1 MTSGRLWRGQTLADR
16 SDERREQMLSVAE
29 GLLGTGGAAAVTM
42 RAVVREANLS
52 PRYFY
57 ESFDS
62 REQLVTA
69 VYDRVTHQLLAHV
82 TGEARAEDGR
92 DRVRSLLEACRDFFE
107 ADPGRARILL
117 REPLAD
123 DVLRAH
129 RAATVPGFVEAVLA
143 LVADHRSMPPARLA
157 VVSSALAG
165 ALVVLYLDY
174 VDGRL
179 DITPAQLADAAVD
192 LVFAIVETGGG
203 DTVGVGATDDDK
215 GPTGDR

>member
-16 SDERREQMLSVAE
+16 SDERREQMLVVAE

-57 ESFDS
+57 ESFES
-62 REQLVTA
+62 REQLITA
-69 VYDRVTHQLLAHV
+69 VYDRVTRELLAHV
-82 TGEARAEDGR
+82 TAGGRAEDSR
-92 DRVRSLLEACRDFFE
+92 DGVRSLLEACRDFFE

-129 RAATVPGFVEAVLA
+129 RAAIVPGFVEAVLT
-143 LVADHRSMPPARLA
+143 LVADRRSMPPARLA

-165 ALVVLYLDY
+165 ALTVLYLDY

-179 DITPAQLADAAVD
+179 ELTSAQLADAAVD
-192 LVFAIVETGGG
+192 LVFAIVGVGGG
-203 DTVGVGATDDDK
+203 D
-215 GPTGDR
+215 R

>member
-16 SDERREQMLSVAE
+16 SDERREQMLAVAE

-57 ESFDS
+57 ESFES
-62 REQLVTA
+62 REQLITA
-69 VYDRVTHQLLAHV
+69 VYDRVTRELLDHV
-82 TGEARAEDGR
+82 TAGGRAEDSR
-92 DRVRSLLEACRDFFE
+92 DGVRSLLEACRDFFE

-129 RAATVPGFVEAVLA
+129 RAAIVPGFVEAVLT
-143 LVADHRSMPPARLA
+143 LVADRRSMPPARLA

-165 ALVVLYLDY
+165 ALTVLYLDY

-179 DITPAQLADAAVD
+179 ELTSAQLADAAVD
-192 LVFAIVETGGG
+192 LVFAIVGVGGG
-203 DTVGVGATDDDK
+203 D
-215 GPTGDR
+215 R